1 MDQGAT
7 STGDRD
13 RVDTGGVEGVVV
25 MVRVELPLI
34 PGVSPTNT
42 GFRDVESPL
51 GDSATVTFNVIRVVR
66 PRLSTV
72 ILDDVKLPAIMLG
85 GERLLA
91 VRVKSGVTVIV

>member
-1 MDQGAT
+1 M
-7 STGDRD
+7 
-13 RVDTGGVEGVVV
+13 
-25 MVRVELPLI
+25 PLI

-72 ILDDVKLPAIMLG
+72 NLDDVELPAIMLE

>member
-1 MDQGAT
+1 M
-7 STGDRD
+7 
-13 RVDTGGVEGVVV
+13 
-25 MVRVELPLI
+25 PLI

-51 GDSATVTFNVIRVVR
+51 GGSVTVTFNVIRVVR

-72 ILDDVKLPAIMLG
+72 ILDDVELPAIMLG